1 MLPTSL
7 YACRRRLVGGL
18 RQNHSVAT
26 QLSFKLGGAQRDWL
40 TLRRSDNPFSAT
52 GGPLPQITIPLEARV
67 TDRGIEI
74 EILRL
79 AFDLKIGRTLV
90 GQGEIGPYSYLRTD
104 PTYLPATATC
114 PQIALSQL
122 INPEP
127 PQGRITLT
135 LVFRGLLRYRHS
147 FPQGDGRAQGLAEPD
162 TWHIESASAQ
172 NLTELDVQV
181 ARSDWYEQVVEQLNI
196 GSYLITPLYLPYG
209 VKNWEST
216 LKHMNEALRALVQGN
231 PPGVFGACRGAIDAL
246 PGNKTDI
253 FAAIPEGKKRDA
265 IDELTKSI
273 GKYIHSGRHVVPN
286 ADGEQAGEFPVD
298 QRDAVFVYN
307 MTKLLL
313 SQIASL
319 TLTS

>member
-1 MLPTSL
+1 VT
-7 YACRRRLVGGL
+7 
-18 RQNHSVAT
+18 T

-40 TLRRSDNPFSAT
+40 TLRRSDNQFSAM
-52 GGPLPQITIPLEARV
+52 GGPVPQITIPLEARV
-67 TDRGIEI
+67 TDRDIEI

-90 GQGEIGPYSYLRTD
+90 GQGEVGPCSYLRTD
-104 PTYLPATATC
+104 PTYLQATATC
-114 PQIALSQL
+114 PQVALSQL

-135 LVFRGLLRYRHS
+135 LGFRGLLRYRHS
-147 FPQGDGRAQGLAEPD
+147 FPEGDGRAQGLAEPG
-162 TWHIESASAQ
+162 TWHIEPVSAQ
-172 NLTELDVQV
+172 GLTELDVQV
-181 ARSDWYEQVVEQLNI
+181 ARSDWYEQVIEQLGT

-209 VKNWEST
+209 VENWKPA

-246 PGNKTDI
+246 PGDKTDI
-253 FAAIPEGKKRDA
+253 FAAMPVGKKRDA
-265 IDELTKSI
+265 IDDLAKSI

-286 ADGEQAGEFPVD
+286 TGSEQAGEFPVD

-307 MTKLLL
+307 MTSLLL

-319 TLTS
+319 TLGL